1 MAKKSMEIIEE
12 QYQAALDYL
21 YGFVDFS
28 LTRQDR
34 LAAANF
40 DLRRMVDLM
49 ALMGNP
55 QNRYPIIHVAGTKGK
70 GSTAAM
76 IASVLQ
82 SNGYKV
88 GLYTSPHLQEYTERI
103 QIDRLEL
110 SRADL
115 VRLVNDIR
123 PFVEQV
129 EDLTTFE
136 ITTALGFQAFA
147 EAKVDI
153 AVVEVGLGGR
163 LDATNIITPL
173 VSVITSLSYDHMNVL
188 GNTLSQ
194 IATEKAGIIK
204 PGRPIVLAPQEET
217 PRKVIESIAAE
228 RSAPLIRVGID
239 FLYRPLAHS
248 LEGQSLDLWTRA
260 DQPLMDQY
268 IESAGKSTWQPLQL
282 HMPLLGYHQVQN
294 AATAYAALIEAR
306 KQGIAI
312 SDAAILKGFSEVRWP
327 ARFEILSRQPLLI
340 VDSAHNQDSALK
352 LRLALDDYLG
362 TQPVVLVFGVS
373 EDKDIW
379 GMFTQLMPRVRMLVA
394 TQSTHPRALAANKL
408 VELAH
413 QFGRPALATA
423 DISSAL
429 REAIKLAG
437 QEAAVVVA
445 GSIFVAAAARE
456 EWPSIQKELNEKRL
470 T

>member
-1 MAKKSMEIIEE
+1 MDIIDE

-40 DLRRMVDLM
+40 DLQRMVDLM
-49 ALMGNP
+49 ALLGNP

-82 SNGYKV
+82 NCGYRV
-88 GLYTSPHLQEYTERI
+88 GLYTSPHLQDYTERI
-103 QIDRLEL
+103 QVNRQNI
-110 SRADL
+110 SHADL
-115 VRLVNDIR
+115 VKLVDGIR
-123 PFVEQV
+123 PFVDKV

-147 EAKVDI
+147 DAKVDI

-163 LDATNIITPL
+163 LDATNIVTPL

-188 GNTLSQ
+188 GNTLTQ

-204 PGRPIVLAPQEET
+204 PNRPVVLAPQEEA
-217 PRKVIESIAAE
+217 PRKVIETIAAE

-239 FLYRPLAHS
+239 FLFSPLTHS
-248 LEGQSLDLWTRA
+248 LDGQGLNLWTKEE
-260 DQPLMDQY
+260 QPSMDEY
-268 IESAGKSTWQPLQL
+268 IEKAGKSSWQPLQL
-282 HMPLLGYHQVQN
+282 DLPLLGYHQVQN
-294 AATAYAALIEAR
+294 AATAYAALIEVR
-306 KQGIAI
+306 KEGIQI
-312 SDAAILKGFSEVRWP
+312 SDEAILHGFAEVRWP
-327 ARFEILSRQPLLI
+327 ARFELLSRDPLLV

-352 LRLALDDYLG
+352 LRLAIDDYLG
-362 TQPVVLVFGVS
+362 SRPVVLIFGVS

-379 GMFTQLMPRVRMLVA
+379 GMFTQLMPRIKLLIA

-423 DISSAL
+423 DITGAL
-429 REAIKLAG
+429 EQAIRLAG
-437 QEAAVVVA
+437 QDAAVVVA

-456 EWPSIQKELNEKRL
+456 EWPSIQKRINELRS